1 MSTILQFIDRVS
13 FLAAM
18 PAIVGLF
25 IVLSVLMI
33 SRAWQTQVL
42 GMVVLYL
49 LVGLLNTRVIRPE
62 VALIKALIG
71 WLICLTFY
79 VTGRYLDEQGG
90 RGKKSLVE
98 PRQGWRPFLAADVP
112 LRLLVVLAVLVI
124 AYAGSLTF
132 PLRQVPGDINL
143 ACYLLVVGGLF
154 LAGMSEE
161 PLRVGL
167 GLLIFLAGFE
177 LFFGALEPSLVVVGL
192 LGATGFLITLAVTF
206 MAVTHAAAGEERP

>member
-1 MSTILQFIDRVS
+1 MDAILRLIDRIS

-18 PAIVGLF
+18 PAIAGLLL
-25 IVLSVLMI
+25 VLGLLMV
-33 SRAWQTQVL
+33 SRRWQNQVL
-42 GMVVLYL
+42 GMVVLYF

-62 VALIKALIG
+62 VALVKALIG
-71 WLICLTFY
+71 WLICLTLY
-79 VTGRYLDEQGG
+79 VTGRYLDEQ
-90 RGKKSLVE
+90 RGVKEKPE
-98 PRQGWRPFLAADVP
+98 PRKGWRPFLAPDAP
-112 LRLLVVLAVLVI
+112 LRLLVMLAVLVI
-124 AYAGSLTF
+124 AYAGSLVF
-132 PLRQVPGDINL
+132 PLSQIPSDINL

-192 LGATGFLITLAVTF
+192 LGATSFLITLAVTF
-206 MAVTHAAAGEERP
+206 MAVTHAASKKEEPS